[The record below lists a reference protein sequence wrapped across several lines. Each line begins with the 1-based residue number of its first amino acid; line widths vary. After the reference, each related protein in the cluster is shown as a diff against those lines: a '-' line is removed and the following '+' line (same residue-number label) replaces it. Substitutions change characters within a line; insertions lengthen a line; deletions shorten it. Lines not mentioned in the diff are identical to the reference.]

1 MWDGLRWPM
10 FLVVVVVIMKPVI
23 VVIMLSVGRP
33 NRACIV
39 TRPPFEG
46 LLENTGMGP
55 AIV

>member
-1 MWDGLRWPM
+1 VWDGLRWPM